1 MTLVGV
7 LILRPLARDRLRSA
21 LTVLSVALG
30 VAVIIAIQLAGE
42 AATGSFRASM
52 EALAGRTDL
61 EIRAN
66 GGVDEQWMGRLASL
80 PLEVRF
86 SPFMEAQANLPGVGE
101 IALYG
106 ADAPGLAANAGGP
119 PRAVLSRALAERLGL
134 PESGAR
140 KVLSLRRPS
149 RDGPK
154 RFR

>member
-1 MTLVGV
+1 MTLLGV

-80 PLEVRF
+80 PLEARF
-86 SPFMEAQANLPGVGE
+86 
-101 IALYG
+101 
-106 ADAPGLAANAGGP
+106 
-119 PRAVLSRALAERLGL
+119 
-134 PESGAR
+134 
-140 KVLSLRRPS
+140 
-149 RDGPK
+149 
-154 RFR
+154 